1 MASAMRKAQRQLQ
14 REQEKR
20 SRKYQDKPKTSNEI
34 LGIKSIAEY
43 QKDGVGKMIGDQL
56 KLAWYFEKWYEKLIL
71 VGLCAMGLWKIV
83 GLVL

>member
-1 MASAMRKAQRQLQ
+1 MGSAMRKAQRQLQ

-20 SRKYQDKPKTSNEI
+20 SRKYNNQSSPNQV
-34 LGIKSIAEY
+34 LGMKSIADY
-43 QKDGVGKMIGDQL
+43 QKDGIGKMMGDQL

-83 GLVL
+83 GLIL